1 MVLCPGW
8 DGEGWGRRAGEGQR
22 GCPAK
27 RGKHGRRS
35 VSGAGL
41 AAKTVRHFALAS
53 LFETAVAAGGG
64 EKKKKKHIRC
74 APSLKSDSRRNK
86 RSRSLNPGVR
96 TGRERTTKK
105 RKKRWML
112 SHFSSDRWVYTKP
125 DMSGFRLWK
134 KKWKKKLSLDLETA
148 KRM

>member
-8 DGEGWGRRAGEGQR
+8 DGEGWGRRAGERQR

-64 EKKKKKHIRC
+64 KKKKKKTHPMR
-74 APSLKSDSRRNK
+74 PVTQERQPQEQKESEFEPRRANGQGKNNK
-86 RSRSLNPGVR
+86 KEKEKVDAIPFLFRSLGLYK
-96 TGRERTTKK
+96 T
-105 RKKRWML
+105 
-112 SHFSSDRWVYTKP
+112 
-125 DMSGFRLWK
+125 
-134 KKWKKKLSLDLETA
+134 
-148 KRM
+148 